1 MKKRRIKVGKKI
13 AAFALAAATVFT
25 SADLSTLAGV
35 LESDENVYFIDN
47 GGYRTE
53 VFGVGTS
60 DWGKSWQNRTETL
73 PPATTYLTDNYR
85 ETVGTVPTSDWAS
98 SVVFDQYSESL
109 YAHPLAYRAASNGM
123 QMAAPAVT
131 DTTSYVD
138 NEPMVESLLNDETV
152 ELVVGADGFT
162 AKDARVDKTTDWTYE
177 LIMANTAG
185 TSAMRAT
192 IAKGTPYAYYT
203 FENLSP
209 TISLGAGA
217 TNLAIYKNSTAS
229 NILGISLTNK
239 KDNKTHYYGVY
250 APAGTT
256 WTNAGGKLTAKLPS
270 GANYLSIATLP
281 DNSDAA
287 FALYETYA
295 FNFITDTK
303 VEWEYHP
310 NESKIYTKYSV
321 TTTNMQTNAEGGDT
335 IIAMYP
341 HQWRYADESFTG
353 YTYDT
358 IRGTMKTIVGNSY
371 ITAMTYNG
379 ILSSLP
385 VTTDETYIGK
395 IKDQLGYLYD
405 YRKNKEDPKW
415 IVSLEGQYGG
425 YDTYWVG
432 KNLNTLT
439 DAIFLAGQFQDDDMK
454 TITSEMVEGVANY
467 LQFWFNPKDGYE
479 NGNTVDDYFY
489 YHKDYGTLI
498 GYPASYSS
506 DLEVNDHH
514 FHYGYW
520 IKAAAAVAMND
531 SEWAGQWGGMVYE
544 MISDIANTNRDGSSY
559 NKKSPAKYPF
569 LRNFDIY
576 EGHSWASGVANYE
589 YDANGNMIDP
599 HGGLSG
605 GNNQESSSESVN
617 AWSSLILW
625 GEAVGD
631 TRIRDLG
638 VYLYTTE
645 VAAIEDYYYDVHE
658 EIFTDSYKS
667 KGNYDIQTVTRLFGG
682 RYDHTAWWT
691 EDPIEVTTI
700 TMLPMNGASLYLGK
714 YPNKV
719 KAVVDSIDETSKQW
733 TTYVPN
739 KQQICDR
746 YGKADMLTDPEMH
759 QDILA
764 EFYAF
769 YDADEALARW
779 DSSDDGKVESGESRA
794 HTLAYLTS
802 LKEYGV
808 QDFTV
813 TGSTPLSM
821 VLTKNGVKTYIAQN
835 VTDQDQRV
843 YFTDGAYIDV
853 PANSSYEGAKT
864 GDEDNPNVDDSEIL
878 GPQKK
883 YNLEV
888 YKEKLN
894 GDGYDMTSR
903 TVNVKTEENS
913 YTYTPAEI
921 TGFTF
926 DSSAANH
933 LTVNVTEGTIE
944 TVKVYYKRNSYTV
957 SYELNGGTNAAG
969 NPTQYRYGE
978 AVELKP
984 AEKAG
989 SVFYGWYTDA
999 AFTQQITAIS
1009 SSIAG
1014 NLNLYAHF
1022 VDAALITS
1030 YKVEYYQQKEDKSGY
1045 TLVSED
1051 TQIIENV
1058 LVGTSVSADKKD
1070 YEGFMFNEGMSTVS
1084 GAVLADGALTLKLYY
1099 DVKPTYNRSDK
1110 GIERGTDGKI
1120 TLYVTDAKGMN
1131 VSVALY
1137 KVYDSQA
1144 EAKTAVLGSL
1154 GGYTMTNTGGVLTY
1168 TITEA
1173 VSDEKY
1179 IAYAF
1184 NGGIQETPVVIK
1196 VSDIPKTDG
1205 SNTGSGETG
1214 GGGTGGEEPGGD
1226 AQYTG
1231 RGMQYKDGKLCFY
1244 VADAKEGVAE
1254 VKVPYNVYKTKEE
1267 AEKRAEQEGDA
1278 GIPCCVLKYDTAQKC
1293 WLGEVEIAVGDTD
1306 YILYTFYFA
1315 GGSEAGFG
1323 KWNISGKAEAMPADY
1338 KVEYYQQNVER
1349 NGYDL
1354 AAAETK
1360 SGAAGSTATA
1370 AVKDY
1375 PGFTY
1380 DADYEGTIASGTV
1393 TADGNLV
1400 LKLYYTRNQYDIRY
1414 ILNGGTQDEANPA
1427 VYVYGAGVP
1436 ELRNPVRAGYTFGGW
1451 YENASFT
1458 GSAVTVIPA
1467 DRTGDVALY
1476 ARWTEDGAGDNPG
1489 TDTYTGRG
1497 VEYKEGKLTFYV
1509 ADIAADAAGVK
1520 CYYKIYASE
1529 EEALAADGS
1538 GDIENMEQANLA
1550 YDSKSGCWSVSV
1562 EVELTGENYLLYAFD
1577 FEGSTQEESY
1587 DWNVV
1592 SGSIVSSGQTVI
1604 AAYTVE
1610 HYWQDVSGQ
1619 TYTLAASEAKKTIA
1633 GAAVKAAPGRY
1644 TGFFYNAE
1652 AADAKTSGKVAADG
1666 SLVLKLYYDR
1676 ETYAINYN
1684 VNGGTQNVSNP
1695 SSYLYG
1701 AGVAELK
1708 DPARTGYT
1716 FDGWYEDASF
1726 TGEKVTSIS
1735 NGRTGEVCLYA
1746 KWAPATPGGTTP
1758 DGTTSGGTA
1767 EAVNAKAPEITLQ
1780 PKAMTIAYKEV
1791 SDLTV
1796 TAASADGGKISYQW
1810 YENTKDSITGA
1821 AAINGATMASYT
1833 VPSSAIGTTY
1843 YYCMVTNENNIATGN
1858 KTAVTNSDIVKV
1870 QVVKAPNPI
1879 TKVSGYRK
1887 AIGSK
1892 LTLKPAGAA
1901 TYKSSKSK
1909 VASVSKKGKIT
1920 FRRIGKAV
1928 ITVKA
1933 KGNAY
1938 YEAATKRITII
1949 VTPKKAVASP
1959 VKSTKAKTAT
1969 VKWKR
1974 DSKVTGYMIQYSVS
1988 SKFKGAKT
1996 VRIKNRGTTSAILK
2010 NLKGGTKY
2018 YVRVCGYKM
2027 VNGKPISGSWSS
2039 TRTVKVKK

>member
-13 AAFALAAATVFT
+13 AAFALAAATIFT
-25 SADLSTLAGV
+25 SVDLSALAGV
-35 LESDENVYFIDN
+35 LESDANVFFIDN

-60 DWGKSWQNRTETL
+60 DWGSSWQNRTETL

-138 NEPMVESLLNDETV
+138 NEPMVESLLNDGTV

-177 LIMANTAG
+177 LVMANTAG

-217 TNLAIYKNSTAS
+217 TNLAIYKNSASS

-270 GANYLSIATLP
+270 GANYLSVAILP

-310 NESKIYTKYSV
+310 NESKVYTKYSV

-358 IRGTMKTIVGNSY
+358 IRGTMKTIVGSSY

-379 ILSSLP
+379 ILSALP
-385 VTTDETYIGK
+385 VTADESYIGE
-395 IKDQLGYLYD
+395 IKNQLGYLYD
-405 YRKNKEDPKW
+405 YRKNKDDPKW
-415 IVSLEGQYGG
+415 IVWLEGQYGG

-439 DAIFLAGQFQDDDMK
+439 EAIFLAGQFEDADMQAM
-454 TITSEMVEGVANY
+454 TSEMVEGVAEY

-479 NGNTVDDYFY
+479 SGNNVDDYFY
-489 YHKDYGTLI
+489 YHEDYGTLI

-531 SEWAGQWGGMVYE
+531 SNWASQWGGMVYE
-544 MISDIANTNRDGSSY
+544 LISDIANTNRDGSSY
-559 NKKSPAKYPF
+559 NANSPAKYPF

-589 YDANGNMIDP
+589 YDANGNLIDP
-599 HGGLSG
+599 NGGLSG

-658 EIFTDSYKS
+658 EVFTDSYKS
-667 KGNYDIQTVTRLFGG
+667 EGNYDIQTVTRLFGG

-700 TMLPMNGASLYLGK
+700 TMLPINGASLYLGK
-714 YPNKV
+714 YPDKV

-746 YGKADMLTDPEMH
+746 YGKTDMLTDPETH
-759 QDILA
+759 QDVLA
-764 EFYAF
+764 EYYA
-769 YDADEALARW
+769 YYNAEEALARW
-779 DSSDDGKVESGESRA
+779 DSSDQGKVESGESRA
-794 HTLAYLTS
+794 HTLAYITS
-802 LKEYGV
+802 LKEYGT
-808 QDFTV
+808 QDFSV
-813 TGSTPLSM
+813 TGSTPLSL
-821 VLTKNGVKTYIAQN
+821 VLSKNGVKTYIAEN
-835 VTDQDQRV
+835 VTDQQQRV

-853 PANSSYEGAKT
+853 PANSTYKGAKT
-864 GDEDNPNVDDSEIL
+864 GDGDNPDVDDSEIL

-894 GDGYDMTSR
+894 GNGYDMTSR

-921 TGFTF
+921 MGFTF
-926 DSSAANH
+926 DASAANH

-969 NPTQYRYGE
+969 NPAQYRYGE
-978 AVELKP
+978 NVELKP
-984 AEKAG
+984 AEKTGA
-989 SVFYGWYTDA
+989 VFYGWYTDA
-999 AFTQQITAIS
+999 TLTQQVTAIS
-1009 SSIAG
+1009 SSTAG
-1014 NLNLYAHF
+1014 NLTLYARF
-1022 VDAALITS
+1022 VDAASITS

-1058 LVGTSVSADKKD
+1058 LVGTNVSADRKD
-1070 YEGFMFNEGMSTVS
+1070 YEGFTFNEDMSVVS
-1084 GAVLADGALTLKLYY
+1084 GTVLPNGELTLQLYY

-1120 TLYVTDAKGMN
+1120 TLYVTDTKGMN

-1137 KVYDSQA
+1137 KVYDSEA
-1144 EAKTAVLGSL
+1144 EAKAAVLGGL
-1154 GGYTMTNTGGVLTY
+1154 GGYNMTNAGGVLTY
-1168 TITEA
+1168 TIAEA
-1173 VSDEKY
+1173 VSDDKY

-1184 NGGIQETPVVIK
+1184 NGGIQETPIVIK

-1214 GGGTGGEEPGGD
+1214 GETGGGDEPGGD
-1226 AQYTG
+1226 SGSTQYTG
-1231 RGMQYKDGKLCFY
+1231 RGVEYKDGKLYFY

-1254 VKVPYNVYKTKEE
+1254 VKAPYNVYRTRAE
-1267 AEKRAEQEGDA
+1267 AEERSQQNNDA
-1278 GIPCCVLKYDTAQKC
+1278 GIPCCVLTYNENQKC
-1293 WLGEVEIAVGDTD
+1293 WLGEVEAAVSDTD

-1315 GGSEAGFG
+1315 GGAEAGLG
-1323 KWNISGKAEAMPADY
+1323 SWNISTKEELKPEIKDASY
-1338 KVEYYQQNVER
+1338 KVEYYQQNMEQ
-1349 NGYDL
+1349 NGYNLVTADVRTL
-1354 AAAETK
+1354 NGK
-1360 SGAAGSTATA
+1360 IGS
-1370 AVKDY
+1370 
-1375 PGFTY
+1375 
-1380 DADYEGTIASGTV
+1380 TV
-1393 TADGNLV
+1393 TAEE
-1400 LKLYYTRNQYDIRY
+1400 K
-1414 ILNGGTQDEANPA
+1414 
-1427 VYVYGAGVP
+1427 
-1436 ELRNPVRAGYTFGGW
+1436 
-1451 YENASFT
+1451 
-1458 GSAVTVIPA
+1458 
-1467 DRTGDVALY
+1467 
-1476 ARWTEDGAGDNPG
+1476 
-1489 TDTYTGRG
+1489 TYTGF
-1497 VEYKEGKLTFYV
+1497 T
-1509 ADIAADAAGVK
+1509 
-1520 CYYKIYASE
+1520 C
-1529 EEALAADGS
+1529 
-1538 GDIENMEQANLA
+1538 N
-1550 YDSKSGCWSVSV
+1550 VSV
-1562 EVELTGENYLLYAFD
+1562 DGAK
-1577 FEGSTQEESY
+1577 
-1587 DWNVV
+1587 V
-1592 SGSIVSSGQTVI
+1592 SGEVQ
-1604 AAYTVE
+1604 
-1610 HYWQDVSGQ
+1610 
-1619 TYTLAASEAKKTIA
+1619 
-1633 GAAVKAAPGRY
+1633 
-1644 TGFFYNAE
+1644 
-1652 AADAKTSGKVAADG
+1652 ADG

-1676 ETYAINYN
+1676 NSYPYTYVYGDGIAADKTEQYIYGKGVEIFETPVRN
-1684 VNGGTQNVSNP
+1684 
-1695 SSYLYG
+1695 
-1701 AGVAELK
+1701 
-1708 DPARTGYT
+1708 GYT
-1716 FDGWYEDASF
+1716 FDGWYVTADL
-1726 TGEKVTSIS
+1726 TGSKATAIS
-1735 NGRTGEVCLYA
+1735 DTQTGEVSLYA
-1746 KWAPATPGGTTP
+1746 KWVPNTATTPG
-1758 DGTTSGGTA
+1758 GTTSGGTESGGTTPGGTTSGGTESGGTTPGGITSGGSA
-1767 EAVNAKAPEITLQ
+1767 SGGTTEVEAVNAKEPTITAQ
-1780 PKAMTIAYKEV
+1780 PKAATLTYKATSV
-1791 SDLTV
+1791 LTV
-1796 TAASADGGKISYQW
+1796 AATAADGGKITYQW
-1810 YENTKDSITGA
+1810 YKNTKNSVTGA

-1833 VPSSAIGTTY
+1833 VPASAIGTTY
-1843 YYCMVTNENNIATGN
+1843 YYCAVTNKNDSATGT

-1870 QVVKAPNPI
+1870 QVVKAVNPI
-1879 TKVSGYRK
+1879 TKVSQYSK
-1887 AIGSK
+1887 AVGSK

-1901 TYKSSKSK
+1901 TYKSSKPK
-1909 VASVSKKGKIT
+1909 VAAVSKNGRIT
-1920 FRRIGKAV
+1920 FKSIGKAV

-1938 YEAATKRITII
+1938 YEAATKRITIV
-1949 VTPKKAVASP
+1949 VTPKKAVVSS
-1959 VKSTKAKTAT
+1959 VKSTKSKTAV
-1969 VKWKR
+1969 VKWKK
-1974 DSKVTGYMIQYSVS
+1974 DTKTTGYLIQYSTS

-1996 VRIKNRGTTSAILK
+1996 VTVKNSKTSSAVLK
-2010 NLKGGTKY
+2010 NLKGGKKY
-2018 YVRVCGYKM
+2018 YIRVCGYKT
-2027 VNGKPISGSWSS
+2027 VNRKPISGSWSS
-2039 TRTVKVKK
+2039 TKTIKVKK